1 MKKNTKILIIVCAAA
16 LILAGL
22 MCLLIFLPKGDG
34 SSSGAATYDEGV
46 KMSVTTDKDG
56 VHQAQIQTNDKG
68 EIDNNSYGTLMDYI
82 PAKISKIHLENKKGT
97 LDIKSYTPT
106 DKNGKT
112 SATQYTIVGYEDF
125 DLQGGIADNIAN
137 NAASIDFTKVMTLDG
152 SKLADYGLDKPRDTV
167 TVTYTDKTK
176 AIIYV
181 GDDAPQNAG
190 TYIKFGS
197 NDTVYLVAKDSVSA
211 FDYGLTDLISL
222 TINDAASDNDNS
234 QASSIEISGSNF
246 SNTITLKP
254 NSDNKNSASYVMT
267 SPVECYANEKESS
280 LVAGGIR
287 GLYALTVKMVNPS
300 SSQLSSVGLS
310 NPYAKLKAVYPDT
323 TVSLRASKPDGDGN
337 VCLMKEGGNIVYTIS
352 AEKVP
357 WVKNLHASVDGKEI
371 LRGIDLEVGA
381 GEVHAIMGPN
391 GSGKST
397 LAAVLAGNEKF
408 TVTEGSATFLGQDLL
423 DMPIED
429 RARLG
434 LFLGFQY
441 PVEIPG
447 VTMANFMKLAVNEQ
461 RKFRGEEPLTAAEF
475 LRLMREKSA
484 VVELDAKLTS
494 RAVNEGFSGGEKKK
508 NEIFQMAMLDP
519 KLAILDE
526 TDSGLDIDALRIVAT
541 GVTKLHTPQNATV
554 VITHYQRLLDY
565 IVPDVVHV
573 LYKGRII
580 HTGDKTLAL
589 KLEKEGYDWLINDY
603 RE

>member
-125 DLQGGIADNIAN
+125 D
-137 NAASIDFTKVMTLDG
+137 G

-197 NDTVYLVAKDSVSA
+197 NDTVYLVAKDSVSS

-246 SNTITLKP
+246 SKTITLKP

-310 NPYAKLKAVYPDT
+310 NPYAKVKAVYPDT

-357 WVKNLHASVDGKEI
+357 WVKTSYDSLVNEYVLYPKMSALSEVSVNDGKNTYTFS
-371 LRGIDLEVGA
+371 LSTAQKTKTDD
-381 GEVHAIMGPN
+381 N
-391 GSGKST
+391 GSESTTTTTTVKNGKT
-397 LAAVLAGNEKF
+397 EIELATFSGFYENLTMVELADTKSDGKNGSPVL
-408 TVTEGSATFLGQDLL
+408 TVTYKYSSDGSTDTVS
-423 DMPIED
+423 
-429 RARLG
+429 
-434 LFLGFQY
+434 Y
-441 PVEIPG
+441 Y
-447 VTMANFMKLAVNEQ
+447 
-461 RKFRGEEPLTAAEF
+461 
-475 LRLMREKSA
+475 KSDSNRYVA
-484 VVELDAKLTS
+484 VVNGRVAGHAYQSKVNT
-494 RAVNEGFSGGEKKK
+494 AVKQAS
-508 NEIFQMAMLDP
+508 
-519 KLAILDE
+519 
-526 TDSGLDIDALRIVAT
+526 SVAAN
-541 GVTKLHTPQNATV
+541 KS
-554 VITHYQRLLDY
+554 
-565 IVPDVVHV
+565 
-573 LYKGRII
+573 
-580 HTGDKTLAL
+580 
-589 KLEKEGYDWLINDY
+589 E
-603 RE
+603 

>member
-357 WVKNLHASVDGKEI
+357 WVKTSYDSLVNEYVLYPKMSALSEVSVNDGKNTYTFS
-371 LRGIDLEVGA
+371 LSTAQKTKTDDNGRGL
-381 GEVHAIMGPN
+381 
-391 GSGKST
+391 
-397 LAAVLAGNEKF
+397 
-408 TVTEGSATFLGQDLL
+408 
-423 DMPIED
+423 
-429 RARLG
+429 
-434 LFLGFQY
+434 
-441 PVEIPG
+441 
-447 VTMANFMKLAVNEQ
+447 
-461 RKFRGEEPLTAAEF
+461 
-475 LRLMREKSA
+475 
-484 VVELDAKLTS
+484 
-494 RAVNEGFSGGEKKK
+494 K
-508 NEIFQMAMLDP
+508 NNNHNN
-519 KLAILDE
+519 
-526 TDSGLDIDALRIVAT
+526 R
-541 GVTKLHTPQNATV
+541 
-554 VITHYQRLLDY
+554 
-565 IVPDVVHV
+565 
-573 LYKGRII
+573 
-580 HTGDKTLAL
+580 
-589 KLEKEGYDWLINDY
+589 
-603 RE
+603 